1 MTNFDLSPTDRKAFV
16 EHAVRSLEE
25 IYANA
30 KGRPVAPSLTPQEV
44 KDYVKGISLEGSED
58 YKETISQVIQG
69 LEKFAVHTHH
79 PGYFGLFNPRPN
91 AMSVI
96 GDYITAVMNPQMA
109 SWSHAP
115 FANEVERYI
124 IDEFGKR
131 FGFEEAD
138 GVFCGGGAE
147 SNLTAVQCAL
157 NFHFPIVSSKGVLA
171 IDKRPMI
178 YCSSESHH
186 SIVKAART
194 IGIGSDSV
202 KSIGVAQNLRID
214 LAQLES
220 EIIKD
225 KERGYKPFLVVAT
238 AGTTGS
244 GAIDDIAEIADL
256 AEEYDLWLHV
266 DGAYGAAV
274 IVSDRH
280 KSLLHGIDRADSVT
294 MDFHKWFSVPMG
306 GSSFITR
313 DPKILFRTYNIQT
326 DYMPPDG
333 DQTIMV
339 DPYLHSIQW
348 SRRFIGLKFYLSLV
362 TFGWSGYEDMIDM
375 DIAKSHQLRQMLTDS
390 GWVIKNASDITIINF
405 SHPVLESNH
414 SRVRSLVDKVVD
426 AGRSWVSVYPIHG
439 EPTIRACLSNYAT
452 EEEDMRALVD
462 GLNEGILELKRNA

>member
-1 MTNFDLSPTDRKAFV
+1 MTNFDLSTADRKAFV
-16 EHAVRSLEE
+16 EHAVNALED

-30 KGRPVAPSLTPQEV
+30 RARPVAPSLTPQEV
-44 KDYVKGISLEGSED
+44 KDYVKGISLEGSTD
-58 YKETISQVIQG
+58 YKETISQVIHG

-109 SWSHAP
+109 AWSHAP

-124 IDEFGKR
+124 IEEFGKR

-171 IDKRPMI
+171 IDRRPII

-214 LAQLES
+214 LAKLEA

-225 KERGYKPFLVVAT
+225 KELGDRPFMVVAT

-256 AEEYDLWLHV
+256 ADEHGLWMHV

-274 IVSDRH
+274 IISDRYRN
-280 KSLLHGIDRADSVT
+280 LLHGIERVDSIT

-306 GSSFITR
+306 GSCFITR
-313 DPKILFRTYNIQT
+313 DPKILFQTYNIQT

-333 DQTIMV
+333 DQTTMV

-362 TFGWSGYEDMIDM
+362 TFGWSGYEEMIDT
-375 DIAKSHQLRQMLTDS
+375 DIAKSHQLRKMLLDS
-390 GWVIKNASDITIINF
+390 GWTIKNASDITIINF
-405 SHPVLESNH
+405 SHPVLEEDT
-414 SRVRSLVDKVVD
+414 SRVRTLVDRVADSGK
-426 AGRSWVSVYPIHG
+426 SWVSVYPIHG

-452 EEEDMRALVD
+452 EESDLITLMD
-462 GLNEGILELKRNA
+462 GLNDALRLFK

>member
-1 MTNFDLSPTDRKAFV
+1 MARYDLSKEDRQDLIRFTTDYLDNIYTNARD
-16 EHAVRSLEE
+16 RS
-25 IYANA
+25 
-30 KGRPVAPSLTPQEV
+30 VAPILTPQEV
-44 KDYVKGISLEGSED
+44 KEYVRSISLEGSRD
-58 YKETISQVIQG
+58 YNNTVQKVIEG
-69 LEKFAVHTHH
+69 LERFAVHTHH

-91 AMSVI
+91 AMSI
-96 GDYITAVMNPQMA
+96 LGDYITAVMNPQMA
-109 SWSHAP
+109 AWSHAP
-115 FANEVERYI
+115 FANEVERYVI
-124 IDEFGKR
+124 ESFGKR

-138 GVFCGGGAE
+138 GVFCSGGAE

-157 NFHFPIVSSKGVLA
+157 NYHFPIVSSKGVLA
-171 IDKRPMI
+171 INQRPMI

-220 EIIKD
+220 EIVKD
-225 KERGYKPFLVVAT
+225 QQRGRRPFMVVAT

-244 GAIDDIAEIADL
+244 GAIDDIAELADL
-256 AEEYDLWLHV
+256 ADEHDLWLHV

-274 IVSDRH
+274 IVSDRY
-280 KSLLHGIDRADSVT
+280 KRLLHGIDRADSVT

-313 DPKILFRTYNIQT
+313 DPKILFQTYNIQT

-333 DQTIMV
+333 DQTVTI

-362 TFGWSGYEDMIDM
+362 TFGWSGYEEMIDA
-375 DIAKSHQLRQMLTDS
+375 DIAKSNQLRKMLTDS
-390 GWVIKNASDITIINF
+390 GWIIKNASDITIINF
-405 SHPVLESNH
+405 SHPVLEADP
-414 SRVRSLVDKVVD
+414 SLVRRLVDRVVE

-439 EPTIRACLSNYAT
+439 EPTVRACLSNYAT
-452 EEEDMRALVD
+452 EERDLIGLVD
-462 GLNEGILELKRNA
+462 GLNQAVAAIGVDV

>member
-1 MTNFDLSPTDRKAFV
+1 MSLYDLPKNERQELINFTTEYLDNIYSHARDR
-16 EHAVRSLEE
+16 
-25 IYANA
+25 N
-30 KGRPVAPSLTPQEV
+30 VAPLLSPQEV
-44 KDYVKGISLEGSED
+44 KEYVKSISLEGSTD
-58 YKETISQVIQG
+58 YKSTVQKVIEG
-69 LEKFAVHTHH
+69 LERYAVHTHH

-96 GDYITAVMNPQMA
+96 GDYVTAVMNPQMA
-109 SWSHAP
+109 AWSHAP
-115 FANEVERYI
+115 FANEVERYVI
-124 IDEFGKR
+124 EEFGKR

-157 NFHFPIVSSKGVLA
+157 NYHFPIVSSKGVLA
-171 IDKRPMI
+171 IEKRPMI

-214 LAQLES
+214 LAKLEA

-225 KERGYKPFLVVAT
+225 KERGYKPFMVVAT

-244 GAIDDIAEIADL
+244 GAIDDITEIADL
-256 AEEYDLWLHV
+256 SEEYDLWMHV

-280 KSLLHGIDRADSVT
+280 KSLLHGIHRADSVT

-313 DPKILFRTYNIQT
+313 DPKILFQTYNIQT

-333 DQTIMV
+333 DQTTMV

-348 SRRFIGLKFYLSLV
+348 SRRFTGLKFYLSLV
-362 TFGWSGYEDMIDM
+362 TFGWSGYEEMIDA
-375 DIAKSHQLRQMLTDS
+375 DIAKSHLLRKMLTDS

-405 SHPVLESNH
+405 SHPVLEEEP
-414 SRVRSLVDKVVD
+414 SRVRALVDRVVEK
-426 AGRSWVSVYPIHG
+426 GKSWVSVYPIHG

-452 EEEDMRALVD
+452 EESDLITLVD
-462 GLNEGILELKRNA
+462 SLNDGIRSLS